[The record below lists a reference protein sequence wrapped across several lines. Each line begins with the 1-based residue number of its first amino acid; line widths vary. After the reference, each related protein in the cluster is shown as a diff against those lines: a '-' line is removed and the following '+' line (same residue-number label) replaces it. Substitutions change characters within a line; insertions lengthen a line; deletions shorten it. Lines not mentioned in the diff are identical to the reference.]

1 MVVDQWLTRPKMDVK
16 RTLEA
21 SGLCNQYHEGT
32 YDLQCKCTDPKRD
45 EGLQSKNKLPDK
57 LLQEN
62 VSLQMLNIHLESCVL
77 TLIMVLNRVITYLG
91 RNFLPY

>member
-1 MVVDQWLTRPKMDVK
+1 MPDQITRPKMDVK

-21 SGLCNQYHEGT
+21 SGLCNHYHKGT

-45 EGLQSKNKLPDK
+45 KELQSKHKLLDE
-57 LLQEN
+57 LLQEY
-62 VSLQMLNIHLESCVL
+62 VSLQMLNIHLESCIL
-77 TLIMVLNRVITYLG
+77 TLIMVLNRVTTYLG